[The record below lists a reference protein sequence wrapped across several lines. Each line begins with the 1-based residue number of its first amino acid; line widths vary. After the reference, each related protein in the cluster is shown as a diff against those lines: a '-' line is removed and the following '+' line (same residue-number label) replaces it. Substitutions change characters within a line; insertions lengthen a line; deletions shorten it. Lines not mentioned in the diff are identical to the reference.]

1 MRTAR
6 VAWTVLA
13 IMAMVAAAGH
23 AQSRGMGRV
32 TGTVVDE
39 GGAPVAD
46 VEIKTATAAGTAL
59 ECKSDGSGKWVL
71 GGIGR
76 GEWTISF
83 TKAGFSTKR
92 IKAIVE
98 REIDRS
104 DPIKITLAK
113 GA

>member
-6 VAWTVLA
+6 VAGAVLVIVA
-13 IMAMVAAAGH
+13 MALAVGH

-39 GGAPVAD
+39 SGAPIAD
-46 VEIKTATAAGTAL
+46 VAIKTTTSAGTVL
-59 ECKSDGSGKWVL
+59 ECKSEADGKWTL

-76 GEWTISF
+76 GEWILSF

-98 REIDRS
+98 REIERAV
-104 DPIKITLAK
+104 PIKITLAK